1 MKTVNDHV
9 RRDREGELERDP
21 MNGLSA
27 AELAEALDI
36 SIEELRRREQA
47 GELFSVLRPARR
59 RGREYAAFQAWPGV
73 AGAPL
78 QCVMKT
84 LGGLESTDRY
94 GFFAGVTDLLLG
106 LTPVEVLSGRA
117 LSARKLGP
125 EARLLLRASMQTRLH
140 AVVSAAEA
148 LVHLRAA

>member
-21 MNGLSA
+21 MNGLTA
-27 AELAEALDI
+27 LELAEALEI
-36 SIEELRRREQA
+36 NIEELRRREQA
-47 GELFSVLRPARR
+47 GELFSVLRPAQR
-59 RGREYAAFQAWPGV
+59 RGRDYPAFQAWPDI
-73 AGAPL
+73 AGEPL
-78 QCVMKT
+78 QRVMKT

-106 LTPVEVLSGRA
+106 LTPVEVLSGSA
-117 LSARKLGP
+117 LTARKLEP
-125 EARLLLRASMQTRLH
+125 EARLLLSASMETRLQ
-140 AVVSAAEA
+140 AVVIAADA